1 MINQRCYILHITP
14 FFGIRKGVIK
24 MVKSTKPIKEWDIT
38 SNWEFIK
45 ICLIVFGLIGILS
58 VPRLLHQHLP
68 IELQGKVISV
78 DGQSIVVATENDFGY
93 MTKTYI
99 DTFESTTRDYAVGDD
114 ITVQYKNDKPI
125 AII

>member
-1 MINQRCYILHITP
+1 MNEKNKIN
-14 FFGIRKGVIK
+14 KGLE
-24 MVKSTKPIKEWDIT
+24 EWDII
-38 SNWEFIK
+38 SNWELIK
-45 ICLIVFGLIGILS
+45 ICLIVFGLISILS
-58 VPRLLHQHLP
+58 IPRLLHQHLP
-68 IELQGKVISV
+68 IELQGKVVSV